1 MLNRK
6 FEHPSADLEERII
19 ASSFYVRQKKS
30 PQQKISGLFDSLKKT
45 FAEFSLPNPA
55 YIMPVVFILGVLVS
69 FSFSSSTAAADLT
82 QAVDE
87 IYFDF

>member
-6 FEHPSADLEERII
+6 FEQASADLEERII
-19 ASSFYVRQKKS
+19 AVSLCVRQKKS
-30 PQQKISGLFDSLKKT
+30 PVQKVAGLFETLKKT

-55 YIMPVVFILGVLVS
+55 YIMPAVFILGILVGVG
-69 FSFSSSTAAADLT
+69 FSSSSAAADMT
-82 QAVDE
+82 QFVDE

>member
-6 FEHPSADLEERII
+6 FEQASTDLEERII
-19 ASSFYVRQKKS
+19 AASLRVRQKKS
-30 PQQKISGLFDSLKKT
+30 PVRKAAGVFETLKKT

-55 YIMPVVFILGVLVS
+55 YIMPTVFILGMLVS
-69 FSFSSSTAAADLT
+69 FGFSSSAAADMT
-82 QAVDE
+82 QFVDE